1 MKKLVSALCMMLVG
15 LTPALSQQ
23 TQQPK
28 PTPTSES
35 AEDVIRVN
43 TSLVQTSITV
53 FDKKGNFV
61 EGLGPA
67 DFELRI
73 DGEPTPISFLSRVAA
88 GTAQERSQFEALR
101 RGASPG
107 PNVANNSELVGR
119 TIIFFIDDL
128 HLSPKSVLKTRQTI
142 TSFVQNQMA
151 PNDFVAIASASG
163 QIGFL
168 FDVYLQRNS
177 QCNVES
183 RTRCY
188 RAGRGL

>member
-1 MKKLVSALCMMLVG
+1 M
-15 LTPALSQQ
+15 
-23 TQQPK
+23 
-28 PTPTSES
+28 E
-35 AEDVIRVN
+35 N
-43 TSLVQTSITV
+43 
-53 FDKKGNFV
+53 
-61 EGLGPA
+61 
-67 DFELRI
+67 
-73 DGEPTPISFLSRVAA
+73 PTPISFLSKVAA

-101 RGASPG
+101 RGASLG

-142 TSFVQNQMA
+142 TGFVQNQMA

>member
-73 DGEPTPISFLSRVAA
+73 DGKPDADLFSEQSCCRYRP
-88 GTAQERSQFEALR
+88 GT
-101 RGASPG
+101 
-107 PNVANNSELVGR
+107 
-119 TIIFFIDDL
+119 
-128 HLSPKSVLKTRQTI
+128 
-142 TSFVQNQMA
+142 
-151 PNDFVAIASASG
+151 IA
-163 QIGFL
+163 
-168 FDVYLQRNS
+168 V
-177 QCNVES
+177 
-183 RTRCY
+183 
-188 RAGRGL
+188 